1 MEIAF
6 KLIFSLGFIFLIAE
20 FFVNTVEFFI
30 ERFKIPQSIAGS
42 LISAFVTTLPEN
54 TVPLVSFLKGEI
66 SYKDIGI
73 GSIFGGPFF
82 LATFGLGTLALAS
95 AIRKI
100 KFDKKIRSIEIDIK
114 YAFLLLSIGVGISI
128 IDLEANIV
136 PFLSI
141 IFYILYLSF
150 IKIKLKND
158 SYVNQKEDKNNLFI
172 NLFFKV
178 KSQDKLLYL
187 AFIQGFI
194 AIVLLPIVS
203 HFFVETL
210 ELVSS
215 SLNLNPFIVALAL
228 SPVATE
234 MPELASS
241 VAWLR
246 RNNYIVGFSNISGS
260 LVIQTSFPL
269 SYGLIFTS
277 WKLDKIVIYC
287 AIITL
292 IAMASTLLNL
302 KLYKKI
308 NLYAASLI
316 YFMLYFIFWL
326 GYSKI

>member
-6 KLIFSLGFIFLIAE
+6 KLLFSLGFIFLIAE
-20 FFVNTVEFFI
+20 LFVNTVEFLI
-30 ERFKIPQSIAGS
+30 ERFKIPHSVAGS
-42 LISAFVTTLPEN
+42 VISAFVTTLPEN
-54 TVPLVSFLKGEI
+54 AVPLVSFLKGEV

-82 LATFGLGTLALAS
+82 LATFGIGTLALAS
-95 AIRKI
+95 ALKKV
-100 KFDKKIRSIEIDIK
+100 KFDKKIRSIEVDIK
-114 YAFLLLSIGVGISI
+114 YAFLLLSIGVGISLLG
-128 IDLEANIV
+128 LEPNIL

-150 IKIKLKND
+150 IKTKLKND
-158 SYVNQKEDKNNLFI
+158 SYIHTEEDKHNLFI
-172 NLFFKV
+172 NFFFKV

-187 AFIQGFI
+187 AFIQGLI

-210 ELVSS
+210 DLISS
-215 SLNLNPFIVALAL
+215 SLKLNPFIVALAL

-241 VAWLR
+241 IAWLR
-246 RNNYIVGFSNISGS
+246 RNNYIVGLSNISGS
-260 LVIQTSFPL
+260 LVIQASFPL

-277 WKLDKIVIYC
+277 WKLDKVVIYC

-292 IAMASTLLNL
+292 IAMAFAFLNV
-302 KLYKKI
+302 KFYKKT